1 MNKKMEELEAREK
14 AFNAQ
19 VAEQKK
25 QFEEERRKIR
35 EEERE
40 RQHREREQFKANL
53 AQEIMNEYSF
63 NKAVAEKI
71 VAKGWEDGHS
81 YGYSEVRTQAHIA
94 AEFAQEV
101 IKAAQC

>member
-40 RQHREREQFKANL
+40 RQRREREQFEANL
-53 AQEIMNEYSF
+53 AEELMNEYGF
-63 NKAVAEKI
+63 NQAVAEKI
-71 VAKGWEDGHS
+71 VAKGWEDGHA

-94 AEFAQEV
+94 AEFVEEILKV
-101 IKAAQC
+101 L

>member
-1 MNKKMEELEAREK
+1 MEELEAREK

-25 QFEEERRKIR
+25 LFEDERCKIR

-40 RQHREREQFKANL
+40 RQHHEREQFKANL

-94 AEFAQEV
+94 AEFAEEV

>member
-1 MNKKMEELEAREK
+1 MNKNMEELESREK

-94 AEFAQEV
+94 AEFAEEV

>member
-1 MNKKMEELEAREK
+1 MNEKMEELEAREK

-40 RQHREREQFKANL
+40 RQHREREQFESNL
-53 AQEIMNEYSF
+53 AQEIIMN
-63 NKAVAEKI
+63 
-71 VAKGWEDGHS
+71 
-81 YGYSEVRTQAHIA
+81 IA
-94 AEFAQEV
+94 L
-101 IKAAQC
+101 IKL